1 MKRAALL
8 FVLALGL
15 APAAFAGSAASVDAL
30 AQKDVGLDALAKKAK
45 DPNEKER
52 RSAVQELAKL
62 GTPAAWDLVLDLLK
76 DASPM
81 VADEAQ
87 VQLGKLADEKFV
99 KELLGKRGLQSG
111 DVWVRRRAAEVL
123 GRVRAPVSQAELSG
137 RMEQEDP
144 EVKRMLAWSVERR
157 FRSGSWHLSDLDELE
172 RISAALGRLVKDSRP
187 EVRAA
192 ALSAVGAASAKKDQ
206 PVAAEFLVDKS
217 AEVRCAALVLALEW
231 EASARF
237 DAARNG
243 VADAAFAVRAQAVET
258 LASCGTKAACALLVD
273 RLEKETSLR
282 LRWRI
287 VAELQKLSGSDL
299 ELNVP
304 FWRKWVEGLDDVWH
318 PATGERKP
326 PKEVKEQGTTVFL
339 GLPVLSDRVAILVDF
354 SGSLWEKRA
363 DGKTRKETAD
373 EELAKL
379 LKQLPP
385 AAKFNVIPYT
395 SKPFPWEKQLVPA
408 TKENV
413 ARALDAFVKCKETGK
428 GNVWDAIELA
438 ITDPE
443 VDTLLILTDGAPTGG
458 HRWNLELMEPLLHE
472 KLRFRK
478 LAIDAVLV
486 DAKKFLQDRWRA
498 ICEGTGGRM
507 QAVEMK

>member
-1 MKRAALL
+1 MKCIALL
-8 FVLALGL
+8 LVIAASSTPG
-15 APAAFAGSAASVDAL
+15 AFARSAASVETL
-30 AQKDVGLDALAKKAK
+30 AQKDAGLDALAKKAK

-52 RSAVQELAKL
+52 RAAMQELAKL
-62 GTPAAWDLVLDLLK
+62 ATPAAWELVMDALK

-87 VQLGKLADEKFV
+87 LQLGNLRSSKVADV
-99 KELLGKRGLQSG
+99 LLGRKGLQSG
-111 DVWVRRRAAEVL
+111 DTLVRRRAAEVL
-123 GRVRAPVSQAELSG
+123 GRMPADVSFGELIHRAVSEDVEVR
-137 RMEQEDP
+137 
-144 EVKRMLAWSVERR
+144 RMLMWSIERV
-157 FRSGSWHLSDLDELE
+157 RSDATRKPEKSDSMVMLE
-172 RISAALGRLVKDSRP
+172 RSVDRLMNEKDAD
-187 EVRAA
+187 VRAA
-192 ALSAVGAASAKKDQ
+192 ALVAVGVMQVGVTALSLA
-206 PVAAEFLVDKS
+206 FVDDK
-217 AEVRCAALVLALEW
+217 APEVRCAVAIDALRREPNLRIKMAKRLIE
-231 EASARF
+231 
-237 DAARNG
+237 DP
-243 VADAAFAVRAQAVET
+243 AFAVRAQVVET
-258 LASCGTKAACALLVD
+258 IASLGTKEACGLLVD

-287 VAELQKLSGSDL
+287 VAELQRLSGSDL

-304 FWRKWVEGLDDVWH
+304 FWRKWVEGLDLAWK
-318 PATGERKP
+318 PATGEKP
-326 PKEVKEQGTTVFL
+326 QPKEVKEQGTTVFM

-363 DGKTRKETAD
+363 DGKTRKEVAD

-395 SKPFPWEKQLVPA
+395 GKPYPWEKALVPA
-408 TKENV
+408 RKENV
-413 ARALDAFVKCKETGK
+413 ARAQDYFTKCKQTGK

-458 HRWNLELMEPLLHE
+458 PHWNLELMEPLLHE

-478 LAIDAVLV
+478 IAIDAVLV

-507 QAVEMK
+507 QAVDMK